1 MTPSTE
7 KLTFLKFNF
16 VFCFLVPEFQ
26 GEPENIAVEKCKVA
40 VKEVWNDYGMIHNLA
55 DISRIILLLCC
66 RHYVTFL
73 TDTLNVIHFKIKK
86 MLHSC

>member
-16 VFCFLVPEFQ
+16 VFRFPVPEFQ

-40 VKEVWNDYGMIHNLA
+40 VKEVLYGMIDNLA

-66 RHYVTFL
+66 RHYVTSL
-73 TDTLNVIHFKIKK
+73 PIPL
-86 MLHSC
+86 M